1 MLYIEMEN
9 RNYKSENMQRK
20 YLKIMQ
26 KNQYFAKGK
35 KQSFR
40 IRKRFYRIE
49 RYRIERQRSKN

>member
-1 MLYIEMEN
+1 MWVFFYESLKTLFFVSKKFGIFMLYIEMEN

-35 KQSFR
+35 K
-40 IRKRFYRIE
+40 
-49 RYRIERQRSKN
+49 